1 MSIAAATTRATTDA
15 YRTTGPSPGQKQ
27 RTGRTVHLLGPGA
40 VGRAFLHTLRARGYT
55 LVAVTDSTASIFAP
69 RGLDPATIT
78 QWKANGRALR
88 DHPSAHVV
96 PAAQAIALADADIV
110 VDATATD
117 LQRVG
122 WTSSLESALRRG
134 AALVFAA
141 KAAPCERG
149 AEWLGSDQAPRV
161 GFNAVLGGTGRT
173 LLNELNDLQRRC
185 HGIAIVGNASTT
197 AIIEAVEQGASLSEG
212 IADAQRRQFLE
223 PDPEQDLRGD
233 DAAVKLAIVAGL
245 ITQRRIDPRTIPCED
260 IRSLDLLAVRARAR
274 RGATTRLIARADAH
288 GALCVRYEEVSRE
301 SLLATPCG
309 RVVYEY
315 QLGRD
320 ERRLHVGRG
329 LGADE
334 TAAAIHAD
342 LSTLTRAVVA
352 TSAAQAGAR

>member
-1 MSIAAATTRATTDA
+1 MSNATAKANASTDA
-15 YRTTGPSPGQKQ
+15 YRTTGPSPGQRQ
-27 RTGRTVHLLGPGA
+27 RAGRTLHLLGPGA
-40 VGRAFLHTLRARGYT
+40 VGRAFLESLHARGYI
-55 LVAVTDSTASIFAP
+55 LVAVTDSTASIFDA
-69 RGLDPATIT
+69 RGLDSHAVA

-88 DHPSAHVV
+88 DHPAAHVV

-117 LQRVG
+117 LRRVG
-122 WTSSLESALRRG
+122 WTSALESALRRG
-134 AALVFAA
+134 AALAFAA
-141 KAAPCERG
+141 KGAPCERG
-149 AEWLGSDQAPRV
+149 AEWLGSDHATRI
-161 GFNAVLGGTGRT
+161 GLNAVLGGTGRT
-173 LLNELNDLQRRC
+173 LLTELTELQRRC
-185 HGIAIVGNASTT
+185 RGIAIVGNASTT
-197 AIIEAVEQGASLSEG
+197 AIIEAVEQGASLEEG

-245 ITQRRIDPRTIPCED
+245 IAQRRIDPRDIPCED
-260 IRSLDLLAVRARAR
+260 IRGLDLLTVRSRAR
-274 RGATTRLIARADAH
+274 RGATTRLIARANVH
-288 GALCVRYEEVSRE
+288 GTLSVRYEEVSRE

-315 QLGRD
+315 SLGRD

-342 LSTLTRAVVA
+342 LGSLTRAVAA
-352 TSAAQAGAR
+352 TSAALAGAR